1 MSFSETI
8 SPLFGRLM
16 LTWFYVNQAF
26 YYGHNWDATI
36 LEMHDKG
43 IPVAPLL
50 LALSL
55 ILIILGAISLAL
67 GFHTRHGALVLFT
80 VTLVSTLL
88 LHNFWRGSNAGIYTD
103 DAQIFAR
110 NIAISGGLLFLVG
123 MGSGPLGFDNK
134 AGGGKG
140 GGGKKR

>member
-1 MSFSETI
+1 MSFSEVI

-16 LTWFYVNQAF
+16 LAWFFVNQAF
-26 YYGHNWDATI
+26 YYGRGWAATI
-36 LEMHDKG
+36 AEMQLKG

-55 ILIILGAISLAL
+55 IFIMLGAISLAL
-67 GFHTRHGALVLFT
+67 GFHTRHGALILFI
-80 VTLVSTLL
+80 VTLISTLL
-88 LHNFWRGSNAGIYTD
+88 LHNFWRVEDVVLRAD

-110 NIAISGGLLFLVG
+110 NIAICGGLLFLVG
-123 MGSGPLGFDNK
+123 MGSGPMGFDNK
-134 AGGGKG
+134 AGKG